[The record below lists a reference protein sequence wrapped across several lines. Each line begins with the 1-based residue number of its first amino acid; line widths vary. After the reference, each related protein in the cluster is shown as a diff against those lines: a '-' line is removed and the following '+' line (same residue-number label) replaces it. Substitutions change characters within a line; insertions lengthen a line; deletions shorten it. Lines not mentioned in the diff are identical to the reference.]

1 MNINATSIATQRTT
15 GPARRKKLGL
25 LGLVLGAWLLGNAG
39 SLSAASGTPVAE
51 LREPLFE
58 KATAALSAANA
69 VNAAILAPQS
79 YSAGGEA
86 YRRAE
91 KTLAEA
97 GSIDVIR
104 REVDR
109 ATEAFVKATEAAG
122 KANTAFGGTV
132 RARDDAESAEAEKYA
147 PEAWRSA
154 EVEFFDATSALE
166 KGRERSAERAA
177 EKALERYRSA
187 ELDAIKA
194 NYLNETRSLLEQAEE
209 LRAER
214 YAPQSFAAA
223 TQTLATAE
231 TALTENRYDT
241 DRPRNL
247 AQQAKHSARHAIY
260 VSRLANQ
267 IRKGDLKL
275 ETLLLDWEASISKVA
290 QQIDLPVYFDDG
302 EGQALAAIQDGIVQL
317 QTQLTARDAA
327 LNERN
332 EQIAAMNSQMSD
344 LQQNLGDKSAAAERL
359 NAVLRQQEQNRQRF
373 AAVEGLFAVDQAS
386 VLRKGSTVI
395 VRLIGLTFDSGKA
408 ELKEQHPALL
418 DLLTQAMSQFPGSS
432 VVIEGHTDSF
442 GSDAVNLELSQQRA
456 DAVESYLQSRG
467 VASDQLTALG
477 YGESQP
483 LANNETAEGRRRNR
497 RIDVVIYP

>member
-1 MNINATSIATQRTT
+1 MNQANLFMTINTRML
-15 GPARRKKLGL
+15 ARALIL
-25 LGLVLGAWLLGNAG
+25 LALFSSQAN
-39 SLSAASGTPVAE
+39 AASGTPIQE

-58 KATAALSAANA
+58 KATAALAEANSARAA
-69 VNAAILAPQS
+69 VLAPQS
-79 YSAGGEA
+79 YAAGAEA

-91 KTLAEA
+91 KTLADA
-97 GSIDVIR
+97 GSIENIR
-104 REVDR
+104 RDVDR
-109 ATEAFVKATEAAG
+109 ATTAFNKATVAAN
-122 KANTAFGGTV
+122 KANNAFGGTV
-132 RARDDAESAEAEKYA
+132 RARDDAQSAEADKYA

-154 EVEFFDATSALE
+154 EVEFFDATTALE
-166 KGRERSAERAA
+166 RGRERSAGRAA

-194 NYLNETRSLLEQAEE
+194 NYLNETRDLLEQAEE

-214 YAPQSFAAA
+214 YAPKSFSDATATLAAA
-223 TQTLATAE
+223 E
-231 TALTENRYDT
+231 SALTENRYDT

-260 VSRLANQ
+260 VAQLADQ

-275 ETLLLDWEASISKVA
+275 ETLLLDWEASIRKVA
-290 QQIDLPVYFDDG
+290 EQIDLPVYFDDG
-302 EGQALAAIQDGIVQL
+302 EAQALAAIQDGIVSL
-317 QTQLTARDAA
+317 QTQLAARDTA
-327 LNERN
+327 LTERN
-332 EQIAAMNSQMSD
+332 EQIAAMNSQMTD

-359 NAVLRQQEQNRQRF
+359 NEVLRQQEQNRQRF
-373 AAVEGLFAVDQAS
+373 AAVEGLFAVDQAT

-395 VRLIGLTFDSGKA
+395 VRLIGLTFDSGQSDLKA
-408 ELKEQHPALL
+408 EHPALL
-418 DLLTQAMSQFPGSS
+418 DRLTQAIAEFPGAS

-442 GSDAVNLELSQQRA
+442 GSDAVNLELSQKRA
-456 DAVESYLQSRG
+456 DAVETYLLRKGLAQ
-467 VASDQLTALG
+467 DKLTALG